1 MDLISGLND
10 NKMYIGGEWIKS
22 PTNKKF
28 EVKNPADFEQVS
40 GSYHYGNQET
50 TTQALQAA
58 DRIQN
63 SWENTPARDR
73 SRLLTKIYHL
83 LMEHRDELAKILVME
98 HGKPLKEAQGEIN
111 AAASHF
117 EWFAEEGVRLYGR
130 IIPQTNAGKRS
141 LVLRKPI
148 GVCATVSPWNFPF
161 VLWARK
167 VAPALAAGCAVVA
180 RTASQTTLTA
190 MAAMKLIATV
200 GLPAGALNLVTGPA
214 SELMNVFLESDLC
227 KKISFTGSTP
237 VGRTIMR
244 KGADNIKHLS
254 LELGGNAP
262 GIVFED
268 ADIDLAVKCVL
279 GAKYRN
285 NGQSCIAINR
295 IYVHEKRYEEFT
307 KRFISGVQKLKQG
320 NGLTPGI
327 DVGPMVDEDSMN
339 HCLSIIDDA
348 VKNGAKLEFGGQRA
362 MEGEL
367 KKGYFITPTVL
378 TNVSEDMRCMRE
390 EIFGPVAPISPF
402 KTLDE
407 VIEKANN
414 TEYGLSAYVYTTS
427 LRNAF
432 LASEKIEA
440 GTIGVNDD
448 VPSTTIAP
456 FGGFKQSGFNRECG
470 REGLE
475 AFTEVKH
482 IAMVL

>member
-10 NKMYIGGEWIKS
+10 NKMYIGGQWVKS
-22 PTNKKF
+22 PTGKKF
-28 EVKNPADFEQVS
+28 EVKNPANFELVCGTYQ
-40 GSYHYGNQET
+40 YGNHET
-50 TTQALQAA
+50 AMQALLAA
-58 DRIQN
+58 NDVQK

-73 SRLLTKIYHL
+73 ARFLTQIYHL
-83 LMEHRDELAKILVME
+83 LMENKEQLAEILVME
-98 HGKPLKEAQGEIN
+98 HGKPIAEAQGEIN

-117 EWFAEEGVRLYGR
+117 EWYAEEGVRLYGR
-130 IIPQTNAGKRS
+130 TIPQTVPGKRH

-148 GVCATVSPWNFPF
+148 GVCATISPWNFPF

-167 VAPALAAGCAVVA
+167 VAPALAAGCTVVA

-190 MAAMKLIATV
+190 MAAMKLIETV
-200 GLPAGALNLVTGPA
+200 GLPAGVLNLVTGPA
-214 SELMNVFLESDLC
+214 SELVDVFIDSDLC

-237 VGRTIMR
+237 VGRTVMK
-244 KGADNIKHLS
+244 KGAEHIKHLS

-262 GIVFED
+262 GIVFDD
-268 ADIDLAVKCVL
+268 ADMDIAVRCVL

-295 IYVHEKRYEEFT
+295 IYIHEKLYKEFT
-307 KRFISGVQKLKQG
+307 ERFIAGVKELKQG
-320 NGLTPGI
+320 NGLTPGMN
-327 DVGPMVDEDSMN
+327 VGPMVDEKSIN
-339 HCLSIIDDA
+339 HCLSIIEDA
-348 VKNGAKLEFGGQRA
+348 VQKGAKLEFGGERA
-362 MEGEL
+362 MAGDL
-367 KKGYFITPTVL
+367 GKGYFITPTVL
-378 TNVSEDMRCMRE
+378 TDVSEDMRCMRE
-390 EIFGPVAPISPF
+390 EIFGPVAPISSF

-414 TEYGLSAYVYTTS
+414 TEYGLSAYIYTRS
-427 LRNAF
+427 LKNAF
-432 LASEKIEA
+432 LASEQIEA

-475 AFTEVKH
+475 AFTELKH
-482 IAMVL
+482 VSMVL